1 VVSMLF
7 PYMVTM
13 GLSAI
18 SYGFFMGK
26 LITRVVCNIGGLY
39 GYYVV
44 SNLILYRLVGVLWC
58 HCDFHIW

>member
-1 VVSMLF
+1 
-7 PYMVTM
+7 MVTM